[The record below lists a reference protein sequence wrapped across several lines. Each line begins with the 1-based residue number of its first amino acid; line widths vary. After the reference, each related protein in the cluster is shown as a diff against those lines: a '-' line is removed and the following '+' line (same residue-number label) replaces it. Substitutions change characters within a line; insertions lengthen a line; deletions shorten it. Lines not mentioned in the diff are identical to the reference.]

1 MLGVSLAGMKA
12 PGPSGSISG
21 SDPARSS
28 LICFGGMR
36 VELRTAGMR
45 PRGALRI
52 AVGAPAERLSTRC
65 VAILAVL
72 VAGCGANAV
81 SATNLGLDAGGDA
94 AGIVDGRDA
103 KADGQSEAGTFAC
116 GDALCSPSQICL
128 TPAYGCLA
136 ETRPDGG
143 VCPGGTEYSDASGD
157 CLQIPPPPSCVS
169 PAAGDQFECDREGD
183 ADCSLVGVPIPSVCS
198 HVCRGICI

>member
-1 MLGVSLAGMKA
+1 
-12 PGPSGSISG
+12 
-21 SDPARSS
+21 
-28 LICFGGMR
+28 MR

-103 KADGQSEAGTFAC
+103 EADGQSEAGTFAC
-116 GDALCSPSQICL
+116 GDALC
-128 TPAYGCLA
+128 A
-136 ETRPDGG
+136 ETEVCLYPLFECSLPIQPPPDAGSCPAG
-143 VCPGGTEYSDASGD
+143 TVFSADNDVCPGCCLGFPICVQGFSPFCGSPDQCSEQDGGLWSFIYSRLDAGGS
-157 CLQIPPPPSCVS
+157 
-169 PAAGDQFECDREGD
+169 
-183 ADCSLVGVPIPSVCS
+183 S
-198 HVCRGICI
+198 HVCYAEPPP